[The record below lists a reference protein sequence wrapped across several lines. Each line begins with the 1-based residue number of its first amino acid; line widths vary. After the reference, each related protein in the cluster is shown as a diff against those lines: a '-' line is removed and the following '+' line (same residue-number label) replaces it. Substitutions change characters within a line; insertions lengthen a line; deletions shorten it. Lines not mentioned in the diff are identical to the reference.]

1 MKKLLVTFIFLLL
14 ATFTSLPVLAAES
27 VEETPKAVA
36 ERLSATLKKG
46 DWEAYAQLMH
56 PDALTRFRQMFAPLA
71 EMPEAREVLST
82 FFNVEV
88 PEEFRKLT
96 DRQVFVRL
104 MANLEENVPGFG
116 EAMRNLEMTVIGQV
130 PEGKELM
137 HVVYRSDTAVD
148 KLTVT
153 STDVLT
159 LRRTPQGWRALLTAS
174 IEGLAEQLM
183 ASVGAEEQE
192 AGEEAGEEA
201 AQED

>member
-1 MKKLLVTFIFLLL
+1 MKKLLVTLSLLLL
-14 ATFTSLPVLAAES
+14 ATFTSLPALATES
-27 VEETPKAVA
+27 VEESPKAVA

-46 DWEAYAQLMH
+46 DWEAYSNLMH
-56 PDALTRFRQMFAPLA
+56 PDALTRFRNMFAPLA
-71 EMPEAREVLST
+71 ELPEAQEVLSSL
-82 FFNVEV
+82 FGVDE
-88 PEEFRKLT
+88 PEEFPKLT

-137 HVVYRSDTAVD
+137 HVVFRSDTAVD

-159 LRRTPQGWRALLTAS
+159 LRRTPQGWRALLTAN
-174 IEGLAEQLM
+174 IEGLAEQLLS
-183 ASVGAEEQE
+183 SVGE
-192 AGEEAGEEA
+192 AGQEE
-201 AQED
+201 

>member
-1 MKKLLVTFIFLLL
+1 MKKLLVTLTLLL
-14 ATFTSLPVLAAES
+14 FATFTTLPALAAENA
-27 VEETPKAVA
+27 EESPAAVA
-36 ERLSATLKKG
+36 ARLSATLKKG
-46 DWEAYAQLMH
+46 DWEAYSHLMH

-71 EMPEAREVLST
+71 EMPGAREVLSA
-82 FFNVEV
+82 FFDVEE

-104 MANLEENVPGFG
+104 MANLEESVPGFD
-116 EAMRNLEMTVIGQV
+116 EAVRNLEMTVIGQV

-159 LRRTPQGWRALLTAS
+159 LRRTPQGWRALLTAG

-183 ASVGAEEQE
+183 ASVGTEED
-192 AGEEAGEEA
+192 EAGEEA